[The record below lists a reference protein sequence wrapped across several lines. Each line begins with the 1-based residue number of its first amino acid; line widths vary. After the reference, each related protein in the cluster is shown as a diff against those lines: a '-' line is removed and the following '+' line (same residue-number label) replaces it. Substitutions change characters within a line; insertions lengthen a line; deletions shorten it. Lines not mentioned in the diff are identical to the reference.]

1 MLVAAIAAVSANAA
15 TYKIDPYHANARFSI
30 DHFGTSSN
38 VGGFYNLTGELQLDV
53 EKAPA
58 QLM

>member
-38 VGGFYNLTGELQLDV
+38 VGFLQFNRRT
-53 EKAPA
+53 AT
-58 QLM
+58 

>member
-1 MLVAAIAAVSANAA
+1 MLVVAIAAVSANAA

-38 VGGFYNLTGELQLDV
+38 VGGFYNLTG
-53 EKAPA
+53 
-58 QLM
+58 